1 LKILKQY
8 KTINIPTTFVV
19 GMFVLLMFGLTS
31 CENDLDHVKRVTAT
45 DQTPDQITNDLHTF
59 YSDSGIVQ
67 YEIIASRMEVYQSPN
82 QKTYFKNGFEVNY
95 FNKSGE
101 KISKLTADYCE
112 IIEKSNLVV
121 CKNNVTFT
129 NYEKQQTLKT
139 EELFWD
145 QKYKKIRTTK
155 KFFIDS
161 PTTEAK
167 GVGLEADETFSTYS
181 MHNFSLIYKDTT
193 DGFIKNE

>member
-1 LKILKQY
+1 
-8 KTINIPTTFVV
+8 
-19 GMFVLLMFGLTS
+19 MFVLLVGLIS

-45 DQTPDQITNDLHTF
+45 DETPDQITNDLHAF

-67 YEIIASRMEVYQSPN
+67 YEMIASRMEVYQEPN
-82 QKTYFKNGFEVNY
+82 EKTYFKNGFEVNY
-95 FNKSGE
+95 FNEEGVQ
-101 KISKLTADYCE
+101 ISKLTADYGE
-112 IIEKSNLVV
+112 IIQKQHLII

-145 QKYKKIRTTK
+145 KKYKKVRTTK

-167 GVGLEADETFSTYS
+167 GIGLEADETFSTYS
-181 MHNFSLIYKDTT
+181 MHDFSLIYKDTT
-193 DGFIKNE
+193 DGLIENE

>member
-1 LKILKQY
+1 
-8 KTINIPTTFVV
+8 
-19 GMFVLLMFGLTS
+19 MFFLFMFSVSS

-67 YEIIASRMEVYQSPN
+67 YEIIASRMEVFQKPN
-82 QKTYFKNGFEVNY
+82 QKTYFKKGFEVNY
-95 FNKSGE
+95 FSKSGD
-101 KISKLTADYCE
+101 IVSKLTAEYCE
-112 IIEKSNLVV
+112 IIESQHLIV
-121 CKNNVTFT
+121 CRNNVTFT

-145 QKYKKIRTTK
+145 QKLKKVRTTK
-155 KFFIDS
+155 NFFIDS

-167 GVGLEADETFSTYS
+167 GIGLEADETFSTYS

-193 DGFIKNE
+193 DGHIKNE

>member
-1 LKILKQY
+1 
-8 KTINIPTTFVV
+8 
-19 GMFVLLMFGLTS
+19 MFFLLLTSITS
-31 CENDLDHVKRVTAT
+31 CENDLDHIKKVTAT
-45 DQTPDQITNDLHTF
+45 DQTANQITNGLHTF

-67 YEIIASRMEVYQSPN
+67 YEIIAERMEMFETPT

-95 FNKSGE
+95 FSKSGE
-101 KISKLTADYCE
+101 IISKLTAEYCE
-112 IIEKSNLVV
+112 IIEAEHLII

-145 QKYKKIRTTK
+145 QKLKKVRTTK
-155 KFFIDS
+155 SFFIDS

-167 GVGLEADETFSTYS
+167 GVGLEADETFSTYL

>member
-1 LKILKQY
+1 M
-8 KTINIPTTFVV
+8 INIPTTFVV
-19 GMFVLLMFGLTS
+19 GMFVLLMFGLSS
-31 CENDLDHVKRVTAT
+31 CENDLDHVKRITAT

-67 YEIIASRMEVYQSPN
+67 YEIIASRMEGYQAPN
-82 QKTYFKNGFEVNY
+82 QRTYFKNGFEVNY
-95 FNKSGE
+95 FNNSGE
-101 KISKLTADYCE
+101 IISKLTADYCE
-112 IIEKSNLVV
+112 IIEKDNLIV

-145 QKYKKIRTTK
+145 QKYKKVRTTK
-155 KFFIDS
+155 NFFIDS

-167 GVGLEADETFSTYS
+167 GIGLEADETFSTYS

-193 DGFIKNE
+193 DGLIKNE

>member
-1 LKILKQY
+1 MKYLNQY
-8 KTINIPTTFVV
+8 KIINIPATLVA
-19 GMFVLLMFGLTS
+19 GIFVLLTLAITS

-59 YSDSGIVQ
+59 CSDSGIVE
-67 YEIIASRMEVYQSPN
+67 YEIIASRMEAYQTPD
-82 QKTYFKNGFEVNY
+82 QKTYFKNGVEFNY
-95 FNKSGE
+95 FSKTGE
-101 KISKLTADYCE
+101 IISKLTADYCE
-112 IIEKSNLVV
+112 IIEKEHLIV

-145 QKYKKIRTTK
+145 QKYKKVRTTK
-155 KFFIDS
+155 SFFVDS

-167 GVGLEADETFSTYS
+167 GVGLEADETFSTYV
-181 MHNFSLIYKDTT
+181 MHDFSLIFKDTT
-193 DGFIKNE
+193 DGLIKNE

>member
-1 LKILKQY
+1 
-8 KTINIPTTFVV
+8 
-19 GMFVLLMFGLTS
+19 MFVLLLFCFSS
-31 CENDLDHVKRVTAT
+31 CENDLGHVKRVTAT
-45 DQTPDQITNDLHTF
+45 DQTADQITNGLHTY

-67 YEIIASRMEVYQSPN
+67 YEIIASRMEVFQSPE

-95 FNKSGE
+95 FSDDGE
-101 KISKLTADYCE
+101 IISKLTADYCE
-112 IIEKSNLVV
+112 IIEKEHLII
-121 CKNNVTFT
+121 CRNNVTFT
-129 NYEKQQTLKT
+129 NYEKNQTLKT

-145 QKYKKIRTTK
+145 KKMKKVRTTK
-155 KFFIDS
+155 NFFIDS

-167 GVGLEADETFSTYS
+167 GVGLEADETFSNYS